1 VRLWGRWWLGLVTVA
16 VAAAAS
22 GPAGAALAAGAPPV
36 RASAQAVTVLVPG
49 AAAQGSGPVVA
60 SGPVSKP
67 GGYRYPA
74 KATAAVRVGWTK
86 ATAATHTGAS
96 PTAQAGSLL
105 RHIRL
110 LGGAVRARRVSV
122 SAAVSP
128 EAATADGK
136 VQDLVV
142 LGRHVHPAAGTTL
155 KLAGW
160 GLLNVL
166 ASTQRHAGGS
176 AAAAVTGL
184 RLTLVDDHDGLP
196 AGTVIALG
204 AAEAA
209 ISAVPPP
216 AGGTPTIAGAPQRT
230 HGATPHVHPRT
241 LLPVAPRHRRPVH
254 HPATHRTGHRRQPS
268 RTRPAQAT
276 HALIAAAAGG
286 RARVIAAALDQ
297 VGWPYIWGGDSRTE
311 GGFDCSGL
319 VDYAYARAGMSLP
332 GRPTA
337 AILWRMSMPVAP
349 ARLQPGDLAFLYSR
363 NRAPYHVGLYVGDGL
378 VVVAPHTGANVTIEP
393 LSAVAWDGYGRLL
406 RGGRGDGLA
415 RSVAAAARRFAHPG
429 PGERSR
435 LAAGRAADALAAR
448 RLLPP
453 DLLVDRIVVG
463 APAQTA
469 TVVEVP
475 RLIALASVRPPQAEG
490 AGRVLGFALLL
501 LLAAACLVWA
511 PIRAIRSSGN

>member
-1 VRLWGRWWLGLVTVA
+1 VRLWGRWWLGLVAVA

-22 GPAGAALAAGAPPV
+22 GPAGAALAAEAPPV
-36 RASAQAVTVLVPG
+36 ASASAEAVTVLVPG
-49 AAAQGSGPVVA
+49 AAAQGSGLVTALGPA
-60 SGPVSKP
+60 STQ
-67 GGYRYPA
+67 GGYQYPA
-74 KATAAVRVGWTK
+74 TAPAAISVVGTTAA
-86 ATAATHTGAS
+86 AATLTGAS

-105 RHIRL
+105 RGISL
-110 LGGAVRARRVSV
+110 LDGAVLARTVSV
-122 SAAVSP
+122 SVAVSP
-128 EAATADGK
+128 DAATADGE
-136 VQDLVV
+136 VQGLVV
-142 LGRHVHPAAGTTL
+142 LGRDVHPAAGTTL
-155 KLAGW
+155 KLADW
-160 GLLNVL
+160 GVLDVL
-166 ASTQRHAGGS
+166 ASTQSNAGGS
-176 AAAAVTGL
+176 AGAAVTGL
-184 RLTLVDDHDGLP
+184 RLTLVDEYDGLQ
-196 AGTVIALG
+196 AGTVIELG
-204 AAEAA
+204 AAQAA
-209 ISAVPPP
+209 FTAVP
-216 AGGTPTIAGAPQRT
+216 GAPQRT
-230 HGATPHVHPRT
+230 HAATPHLHPRT
-241 LLPVAPRHRRPVH
+241 LLPVAPRHRGPAH
-254 HPATHRTGHRRQPS
+254 HRATHRSRHRRQPS
-268 RTRPAQAT
+268 RNRPAQAT

-297 VGWPYIWGGDSRTE
+297 VGWPYIWGGDSRSD

-319 VDYAYARAGMSLP
+319 VDYAYARAGMTLP

-337 AILWRMSMPVAP
+337 AILWRMSMPVDP

-363 NRAPYHVGLYVGDGL
+363 NRAPYHVALYVGDGL
-378 VVVAPHTGANVTIEP
+378 VVVAPHTGANVAIEP
-393 LSAVAWDGYGRLL
+393 LSAVAWSGYGRLL

-429 PGERSR
+429 PDERSR
-435 LAAGRAADALAAR
+435 VAAGRAADALAAR

-469 TVVEVP
+469 TAVEAP